1 MTISVTWRTRL
12 KRTFLVVM
20 GILMLSMITLSF
32 VQLWVLN
39 TAKNVTAYGS
49 VEADDRGWPKGD
61 ERGAFLM
68 LNQPHNP
75 KYPSDLVE
83 LLATTDPWVVDEAA
97 GAHVTPAEL
106 NSLLVQSAILSE
118 GSEYRV
124 FRNGESEQIPTNT
137 FRQRGGKVMI
147 IEPKDGAWKPGAY
160 LVDIPSEGMFGGRTY
175 FQFYVDPGDQ
185 ATPVTSR
192 P

>member
-1 MTISVTWRTRL
+1 MTISATWRTRL
-12 KRTFLVVM
+12 KRTFLVVI
-20 GILMLSMITLSF
+20 GILMVLMVTLSF
-32 VQLWVLN
+32 VELWVLN
-39 TAKNVTAYGS
+39 TAKDVTAYGA
-49 VEADDRGWPKGD
+49 VEANDKGWPQGD
-61 ERGAFLM
+61 QRGAFLM
-68 LNQPHNP
+68 LNQPHSP

-106 NSLLVQSAILSE
+106 NTLLVQSAIVGD

-124 FRNGESEQIPTNT
+124 YRNGEPEQVPTNAI
-137 FRQRGGKVMI
+137 RQRGGKVMI
-147 IEPKDGAWKPGAY
+147 IEPKDGPWKPGAY

-175 FQFYVDPGDQ
+175 FQFYVDSGDQ
-185 ATPVTSR
+185 GTPKAST

>member
-1 MTISVTWRTRL
+1 MTISATWRTRL
-12 KRTFLVVM
+12 KRTFLVVI
-20 GILMLSMITLSF
+20 GILTVSMITLSF
-32 VQLWVLN
+32 VELWVLN
-39 TAKNVTAYGS
+39 TAKDVTAYGA
-49 VEADDRGWPKGD
+49 VQADDKGWPKGD

-106 NSLLVQSAILSE
+106 NTLLVQSAILSE
-118 GSEYRV
+118 GSEYQV
-124 FRNGESEQIPTNT
+124 FRNGDSDQIPTNT
-137 FRQRGGKVMI
+137 IRQRGGKVMI

-175 FQFYVDPGDQ
+175 FQLYVDSGDQ
-185 ATPVTSR
+185 GTPKPTS